1 MVMASAIVNIATC
14 GFSAGTPTVQRHK
27 MSSPMSPIS
36 LPCLWLWRYNCL
48 NCTTKKKK
56 KKITSEDYE
65 RQFADVL
72 HKSTTKCTK
81 GNMQTNVNKHISTA
95 KHTRKWG
102 NKKTVQNNNS
112 DRGWWIHMDSKY
124 SKNQWH
130 QELFQSWEA
139 LEGLVTFRFDFGTT
153 SRVSLEDLRL
163 RSGS

>member
-1 MVMASAIVNIATC
+1 MGFQQGLLQFKDTKCQALCHQYHFLVC
-14 GFSAGTPTVQRHK
+14 GYEDTTVSTVQ
-27 MSSPMSPIS
+27 P
-36 LPCLWLWRYNCL
+36 
-48 NCTTKKKK
+48 KKIE
-56 KKITSEDYE
+56 KITSEDYE

-124 SKNQWH
+124 SKNQRH

-139 LEGLVTFRFDFGTT
+139 LKGLVTFRFDFGTT